1 MKDEALK
8 ARQHNLHLVMDG
20 LGKIKLGFGLDTA
33 QMTQLG
39 CAIIDYV
46 KDNFPGKEKNIDTE
60 NKNACPR

>member
-1 MKDEALK
+1 MKVETLK
-8 ARQHNLHLVMDG
+8 ARQHNLHLVMEGFD
-20 LGKIKLGFGLDTA
+20 KIRLEFGLDTS

-60 NKNACPR
+60 NENACPR

>member
-1 MKDEALK
+1 MKVETLK
-8 ARQHNLHLVMDG
+8 ARQHNLRLVMEGVD
-20 LGKIKLGFGLDTA
+20 KIKLGFGLDTS

-60 NKNACPR
+60 NENACPR